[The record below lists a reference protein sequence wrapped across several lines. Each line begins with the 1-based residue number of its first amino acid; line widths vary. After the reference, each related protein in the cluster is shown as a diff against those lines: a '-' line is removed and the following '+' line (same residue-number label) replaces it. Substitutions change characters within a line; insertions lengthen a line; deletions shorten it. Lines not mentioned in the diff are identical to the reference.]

1 VFRAR
6 SFSVLSPIARL
17 LATAPLAFASPALA
31 EGADILSPETLSV
44 TGTVSLAATDGEE
57 SWVDRG
63 FGKLSTS
70 GERDDFRV
78 TPLLSEA
85 NLIWRPRFS
94 WALSA
99 NVVGTFQGGERNEA
113 GISEAFLSYK
123 PMRGANTRLSARAG
137 LMWPPVSLE
146 HEGADWH
153 VRDTITPSAINSWI
167 GEEVRPLTLE
177 GTFGTNVGDHK
188 LTATAALFAAN
199 DTAGTLLAF
208 RGWALHNRRT
218 LAFNKQPLPPFEP
231 EDEGY
236 QAPFTHPLLD
246 VGPGFAERPG
256 YYAKIVWQP
265 PIPVRFELFRYDN
278 RANPHDVNED
288 MEWGWRTHFNNLGI
302 AADIEG
308 TQIRAQAMTGR
319 TRMGFEEPPLGR
331 HWIDMRFRSA
341 FVLVS
346 RSIGKFGI
354 AGRLETFETR
364 HRGSWWDEEYDED
377 GWAATL
383 AGKRE
388 WGPFTGLV
396 ELIHVSSDNPA
407 REHVQLESRQKQTR
421 LQADLRLS
429 W

>member
-1 VFRAR
+1 MPRPR
-6 SFSVLSPIARL
+6 LLPLL
-17 LATAPLAFASPALA
+17 LATAALA
-31 EGADILSPETLSV
+31 LSAPVHAEDADLISSETLTV

-57 SWVDRG
+57 SWLDRG

-70 GERDDFRV
+70 GDGDGDV
-78 TPLLSEA
+78 SVKPLLSEA

-99 NVVGTFQGGERNEA
+99 TIVGTFQGGERNEA
-113 GISEAFLSYK
+113 GISEAYFSYK
-123 PMRGANTRLSARAG
+123 PMRGSSTRVSARAG
-137 LMWPPVSLE
+137 LMWPSVSLE

-167 GEEVRPLTLE
+167 GEEVRPLAIE
-177 GTFGTNVGDHK
+177 GSVGTTIGEHK
-188 LTATAALFAAN
+188 LSATGALFAAN
-199 DTAGTLLAF
+199 DTAGTLLTF

-218 LAFNKQPLPPFEP
+218 LAFNDQPLPPFEP

-236 QAPFTHPLLD
+236 QAHFTHPLLD
-246 VGPGFAERPG
+246 VGSGFADRPG
-256 YYAKIVWQP
+256 YYAKLVWQP
-265 PIPVRFELFRYDN
+265 PVPVRFELFRYDN
-278 RANPHDVNED
+278 RANPEAVNED
-288 MEWGWRTHFNNLGI
+288 IEWGWRTHFNNLGL

-308 TQIRAQAMTGR
+308 TQLRAQAMTGR
-319 TRMGFEEPPLGR
+319 TRMGFEEGPLDR

-341 FVLVS
+341 FLLVS
-346 RSIGKFGI
+346 RSVGKFGLAARI
-354 AGRLETFETR
+354 EAFETR
-364 HRGSWWDEEYDED
+364 HRGSWWDDEYDED

-407 REHVQLESRQKQTR
+407 REHVGLEPQQTQTR
-421 LQADLRLS
+421 LQADLRVN